1 MHQTSSL
8 QGWFFKNI
16 NKSDFPKGIAAL
28 RNESLYL
35 LPEFPFEHPTW
46 KGSVSTAL
54 TPLPAHVW
62 VFILTFPEVLYLFMI
77 TARSVCT
84 ETIVLLPEGL
94 NHNLSFSLLLFLKPS
109 FYFSSDSLQEEESW
123 PPADWLRLGGVG
135 CVAGGRERG
144 RAVKCYR
151 NSWLKRGNGRY
162 ITSSIDTDRVGARLN
177 CNAAHWIT
185 STM

>member
-1 MHQTSSL
+1 MICSLKEWKPLFAAGVPLWTSYKKGVSFSGTDSPACSCL
-8 QGWFFKNI
+8 GVY
-16 NKSDFPKGIAAL
+16 SHFP
-28 RNESLYL
+28 
-35 LPEFPFEHPTW
+35 W
-46 KGSVSTAL
+46 SVVS
-54 TPLPAHVW
+54 
-62 VFILTFPEVLYLFMI
+62 LYLFMI

-94 NHNLSFSLLLFLKPS
+94 NHDPSFSLLLLIKPS
-109 FYFSSDSLQEEESW
+109 FYFSSGSLQEEEESW

-135 CVAGGRERG
+135 CEAGGRERG

-151 NSWLKRGNGRY
+151 NSWQKRGNGRY

-177 CNAAHWIT
+177 CSAAHWIT